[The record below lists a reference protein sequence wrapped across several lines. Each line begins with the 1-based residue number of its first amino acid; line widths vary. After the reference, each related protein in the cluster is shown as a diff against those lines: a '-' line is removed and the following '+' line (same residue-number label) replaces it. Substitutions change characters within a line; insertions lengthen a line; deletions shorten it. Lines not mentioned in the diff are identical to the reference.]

1 LNGYQACSKLKQ
13 TEHIFNNRYKDQVM
27 QEYII
32 RRILYT
38 LLTLFGIAT
47 ILFFIFRIMPGD
59 PTAQV
64 ISPALDEV
72 AQARLKEA
80 YGLDKPI
87 LVQYVLYLKNLV
99 TLEWGRSFTS
109 SRKVFDIM
117 AYRFWN
123 TIFLM
128 GAAMCFVLVIGTGLG
143 MVMAWRRQG
152 PLDVGGTVVAL
163 IFQSAPPFVSGLLLL
178 MVLSYRLDLFP
189 TGGMHTP
196 GVAIGQGLAVFLS
209 ADFLHHLVLP
219 TVTVALY
226 YLATPMLI
234 MRDSMLEVMGSDFIE
249 LAKAKGLA
257 PHVVMI
263 KHAARNALLAVVT
276 VSSLMIGFAIGG
288 QVLVESVFS
297 WPGMGQ
303 LMVEAASSHDY
314 PVAQAT
320 FVVLAAIV
328 IFLNLVS
335 DISYCYLDPRIKVG
349 KTSGG

>member
-1 LNGYQACSKLKQ
+1 
-13 TEHIFNNRYKDQVM
+13 M

-32 RRILYT
+32 KRLLLT
-38 LLTLFGIAT
+38 LLTLFGVAT
-47 ILFFIFRIMPGD
+47 ILFCMFRIMPGD

-72 AQARLKEA
+72 ARDRLKEA
-80 YGLDKPI
+80 YGLDKP
-87 LVQYVLYLKNLV
+87 LAVQYVLYLKNLV
-99 TLEWGRSFTS
+99 TFEWGRSFTS
-109 SRKVFDIM
+109 SQKVFEILK
-117 AYRFWN
+117 YRFWN

-128 GAAMCFVLVIGTGLG
+128 GAAMCFVLIFGTGMG
-143 MVMAWRRQG
+143 IIMAWRRQG
-152 PLDVGGTVVAL
+152 VIDTGSTVTAL
-163 IFQSAPPFVSGLLLL
+163 IFQAAPPFVTGLLLL
-178 MVLSYRLDLFP
+178 IVLSYRLDLFP

-196 GVAIGQGLAVFLS
+196 GVSMGSGLSGFFS
-209 ADFLHHLVLP
+209 WDFLYHLILP

-249 LAKAKGLA
+249 LAKAKGLS
-257 PHVVMI
+257 PFVVMI

-276 VSSLMIGFAIGG
+276 VSSLLVGFAIGG

-320 FVVLAAIV
+320 FLVLAAIV
-328 IFLNLVS
+328 IFLNLLA
-335 DISYCYLDPRIKVG
+335 DLSYFYLDPRIKVG
-349 KTSGG
+349 GKKS

>member
-1 LNGYQACSKLKQ
+1 VG
-13 TEHIFNNRYKDQVM
+13 TM

-32 RRILYT
+32 RRILFT
-38 LLTLFGIAT
+38 LLTLFGVAT

-72 AQARLKEA
+72 AQANLKQA
-80 YGLDKPI
+80 YGLDKP
-87 LVQYVLYLKNLV
+87 LSVQYILYLKNLV
-99 TLEWGRSFTS
+99 VLEWGRSFTS
-109 SRKVFDIM
+109 SRKVFDIL

-128 GAAMCFVLVIGTGLG
+128 GASMCFVLVIGTGLG
-143 MVMAWRRQG
+143 MVMAWRREG
-152 PLDVGGTVVAL
+152 PLDMGGTVAAL
-163 IFQSAPPFVSGLLLL
+163 VFQSAPPFVTGLLLL

-189 TGGMHTP
+189 TGGMYTP
-196 GVAIGQGLAVFLS
+196 GVAMGKGFAIFLS
-209 ADFLHHLVLP
+209 RDFLHHLVLP
-219 TVTVALY
+219 TITVSLY

-263 KHAARNALLAVVT
+263 KHAARNALLTVVT

-314 PVAQAT
+314 PVAQGT
-320 FVVLAAIV
+320 FLVLAALV

-335 DISYCYLDPRIKVG
+335 DISYCYLDPRIKLG
-349 KTSGG
+349 KSTKG

>member
-1 LNGYQACSKLKQ
+1 
-13 TEHIFNNRYKDQVM
+13 M

-32 RRILYT
+32 RRILLT
-38 LLTLFGIAT
+38 LLTIFGVAT

-64 ISPALDEV
+64 ISPALDEA

-80 YGLDKPI
+80 YGLNKPI
-87 LVQYVLYLKNLV
+87 YVQYILYLKNLV

-109 SRKVFDIM
+109 SKDVFDIM
-117 AYRFWN
+117 TYRFWN

-143 MVMAWRRQG
+143 MVMAWRREG
-152 PLDVGGTVVAL
+152 PLDVWGTVTAL
-163 IFQSAPPFVSGLLLL
+163 IFQSAPPFVTGLLLL
-178 MVLSYRLDLFP
+178 MVMSYRLDLFP

-196 GVAIGQGLAVFLS
+196 GVTMGKGLAIFLS
-209 ADFLHHLVLP
+209 GDFLHHLVLP
-219 TVTVALY
+219 TITVALF
-226 YLATPMLI
+226 YLAMPMLI
-234 MRDSMLEVMGSDFIE
+234 MRDSMLEIMGSDFIE

-263 KHAARNALLAVVT
+263 KHAARNALLSVVT
-276 VSSLMIGFAIGG
+276 VSSVMVGFALGG

-320 FVVLAAIV
+320 FLVLAALV
-328 IFLNLVS
+328 IFLNLAS
-335 DISYCYLDPRIKVG
+335 DISYFYLDPRIKISKSSKG
-349 KTSGG
+349 

>member
-1 LNGYQACSKLKQ
+1 
-13 TEHIFNNRYKDQVM
+13 M

-32 RRILYT
+32 KRLLLT
-38 LLTLFGIAT
+38 LLTLFGVAT
-47 ILFFIFRIMPGD
+47 ILFCMFRIMPGD

-72 AQARLKEA
+72 ARARLKEA
-80 YGLDKPI
+80 YGLDKP
-87 LVQYVLYLKNLV
+87 LAVQYVLYLKNLV
-99 TLEWGRSFTS
+99 TFEWGRSFTS
-109 SRKVFDIM
+109 SQKVFEILK
-117 AYRFWN
+117 YRFWN

-128 GAAMCFVLVIGTGLG
+128 GAAMCFVLIFGTGMG
-143 MVMAWRRQG
+143 IIMAWRRQG
-152 PLDVGGTVVAL
+152 VIDTGSTVTAL
-163 IFQSAPPFVSGLLLL
+163 IFQAAPPFVTGLLLL
-178 MVLSYRLDLFP
+178 IVLSYRLDLFP

-196 GVAIGQGLAVFLS
+196 GVSMGSGLSGFFS
-209 ADFLHHLVLP
+209 WDFLYHLILP

-249 LAKAKGLA
+249 LAKAKGLS
-257 PHVVMI
+257 PFVVMI

-276 VSSLMIGFAIGG
+276 VSSLLVGFAIGG

-320 FVVLAAIV
+320 FLVLAAIV
-328 IFLNLVS
+328 IFLNLLA
-335 DISYCYLDPRIKVG
+335 DISYFYLDPRIKVG
-349 KTSGG
+349 GKKG

>member
-1 LNGYQACSKLKQ
+1 M
-13 TEHIFNNRYKDQVM
+13 H
-27 QEYII
+27 EYII
-32 RRILYT
+32 RRILYA
-38 LLTLFGIAT
+38 LLTLFGVAT
-47 ILFFIFRIMPGD
+47 ILFFVFRIMPGD

-64 ISPALDEV
+64 ISPALDPV

-80 YGLDKPI
+80 YGLDKP
-87 LVQYVLYLKNLV
+87 LMVQYVLYLKNLV
-99 TLEWGRSFTS
+99 VFDWGRSFTS
-109 SRKVFDIM
+109 SREVFDIL

-128 GAAMCFVLVIGTGLG
+128 GAAMCFVLVVGTGVG
-143 MVMAWRRQG
+143 MVMAWKRG
-152 PLDVGGTVVAL
+152 SWFDSAGTVVAL
-163 IFQSAPPFVSGLLLL
+163 VFQSAPPFVTGLLLL
-178 MVLSYRLDLFP
+178 IVLSYRLDLFP
-189 TGGMHTP
+189 TGGMSTP
-196 GVAIGQGLAVFLS
+196 GVSLGAGLSIFFS

-219 TVTVALY
+219 TITVALY

-249 LAKAKGLA
+249 LARAKGLA
-257 PHVVMI
+257 PRVVMV

-320 FVVLAAIV
+320 FVVLAALV
-328 IFLNLVS
+328 VFLNLLS
-335 DISYCYLDPRIKVG
+335 DISYCYLDPRIKMG
-349 KTSGG
+349 KTKG

>member
-1 LNGYQACSKLKQ
+1 
-13 TEHIFNNRYKDQVM
+13 M
-27 QEYII
+27 QEYIL
-32 RRILYT
+32 RRIFYT
-38 LLTLFGIAT
+38 LVTLFGVAT
-47 ILFFIFRIMPGD
+47 ILFFVFRIMPGD

-80 YGLDKPI
+80 YGLDKPL
-87 LVQYVLYLKNLV
+87 LVQYGLYLKNLV
-99 TLEWGRSFTS
+99 VLDWGRSFTS
-109 SRKVFDIM
+109 SRQVFDILM
-117 AYRFWN
+117 YRFWN

-128 GAAMCFVLVIGTGLG
+128 GAAMCFVLVAGTGIG
-143 MVMAWRRQG
+143 MIMAWRRG
-152 PLDVGGTVVAL
+152 GIMDSGGTILAL
-163 IFQSAPPFVSGLLLL
+163 IFQSAPPFVTGLLML
-178 MVLSYRLDLFP
+178 MVLSYRFGFFP

-196 GVAIGQGLAVFLS
+196 GVPVGQGLGVFFS
-209 ADFLHHLVLP
+209 YDFLHHIILP
-219 TVTVALY
+219 TITIALY

-276 VSSLMIGFAIGG
+276 VSSLMVGFAIGG

-320 FVVLAAIV
+320 FLVLAAIV
-328 IFLNLVS
+328 IFLNLIA
-335 DISYCYLDPRIKVG
+335 DISYCYLDPRIKIG
-349 KTSGG
+349 KDKG

>member
-1 LNGYQACSKLKQ
+1 
-13 TEHIFNNRYKDQVM
+13 M
-27 QEYII
+27 QEFII

-38 LLTLFGIAT
+38 LLTLFGVAT
-47 ILFFIFRIMPGD
+47 ILFFMFRIVPGD

-99 TLEWGRSFTS
+99 TLEWGRSFAS
-109 SRKVFDIM
+109 SRKVFDIL

-128 GAAMCFVLVIGTGLG
+128 GAAMCFVLVIGTALG

-163 IFQSAPPFVSGLLLL
+163 VFQSAPPFVTGLLML

-196 GVAIGQGLAVFLS
+196 GASIGSGLAIFLS
-209 ADFLHHLVLP
+209 KDFLHHLVLP
-219 TVTVALY
+219 TVTVALF

-263 KHAARNALLAVVT
+263 KHAARNALLSVVT
-276 VSSLMIGFAIGG
+276 VASLMVGFAIGG

-314 PVAQAT
+314 PVAQGT
-320 FVVLAAIV
+320 FLVLAALV
-328 IFLNLVS
+328 IFLNLAA
-335 DISYCYLDPRIKVG
+335 DISYCYLDPRIKMG
-349 KTSGG
+349 KNAGS

>member
-1 LNGYQACSKLKQ
+1 
-13 TEHIFNNRYKDQVM
+13 M

-32 RRILYT
+32 KRILYT
-38 LLTLFGIAT
+38 LVTLFGVAT
-47 ILFFIFRIMPGD
+47 ILFFVFRIMPGD

-80 YGLDKPI
+80 YGLDKP
-87 LVQYVLYLKNLV
+87 LMVQYVLYLKNLV
-99 TLEWGRSFTS
+99 ALDWGRSFTS
-109 SRKVFDIM
+109 SREVVDIL

-128 GAAMCFVLVIGTGLG
+128 AAAMSFVLVIGTGLG
-143 MVMAWRRQG
+143 MLMAWRRG
-152 PLDVGGTVVAL
+152 SLLDSAGTVIAL
-163 IFQSAPPFVSGLLLL
+163 IFQSAPPFVTGLLLL

-189 TGGMHTP
+189 TGGMYTP
-196 GVAIGQGLAVFLS
+196 GMSSGNGLGMFFSL
-209 ADFLHHLVLP
+209 DFLHHLVLP
-219 TVTVALY
+219 TITVALY

-234 MRDSMLEVMGSDFIE
+234 MRDSMMEVMGSDFIE
-249 LAKAKGLA
+249 LARAKGLA

-263 KHAARNALLAVVT
+263 KHAARNALLAIVT

-320 FVVLAAIV
+320 FLVLAALV
-328 IFLNLVS
+328 IFLNLIA
-335 DISYCYLDPRIKVG
+335 DISYCYLDPRIKMG
-349 KTSGG
+349 KTNKA

>member
-1 LNGYQACSKLKQ
+1 
-13 TEHIFNNRYKDQVM
+13 M

-38 LLTLFGIAT
+38 LLTLFGVAT

-64 ISPALDEV
+64 ISPALDPV

-80 YGLDKPI
+80 YGLDKPL
-87 LVQYVLYLKNLV
+87 LVQYLLYLKNLV
-99 TLEWGRSFTS
+99 VFDWGRSFTS
-109 SRKVFDIM
+109 SQPVIDIM

-128 GAAMCFVLVIGTGLG
+128 GAAMCFVLVAGTGLG
-143 MVMAWRRQG
+143 MVMAWRRGG
-152 PLDVGGTVVAL
+152 PLDTGGTVMAL
-163 IFQSAPPFVSGLLLL
+163 VFQSAPPFVTGLLLL
-178 MVLSYRLDLFP
+178 MVLSYRMDLFP
-189 TGGMHTP
+189 TGGMHAA
-196 GVAIGQGLAVFLS
+196 GVSIGKGLGVFLS
-209 ADFLHHLVLP
+209 VDFLHHLVLP
-219 TVTVALY
+219 TITVALY

-263 KHAARNALLAVVT
+263 KHAARNALMAVVT
-276 VSSLMIGFAIGG
+276 VSSLMVGFAIGG
-288 QVLVESVFS
+288 QVLVETVFS

-303 LMVEAASSHDY
+303 LMVEAAQSHDY

-320 FVVLAAIV
+320 FLVLAAIV
-328 IFLNLVS
+328 IFLNLLA
-335 DISYCYLDPRIKVG
+335 DISYCYLDPRIKMG
-349 KTSGG
+349 KTRA

>member
-1 LNGYQACSKLKQ
+1 
-13 TEHIFNNRYKDQVM
+13 M

-38 LLTLFGIAT
+38 LLTLFGVAT

-64 ISPALDEV
+64 ISPALDPV

-80 YGLDKPI
+80 YGLDKPL
-87 LVQYVLYLKNLV
+87 LVQYFLYLKNLAV
-99 TLEWGRSFTS
+99 FDWGRSFTS
-109 SRKVFDIM
+109 SQPVVDIM

-128 GAAMCFVLVIGTGLG
+128 GAAMCFVLVAGTGLG
-143 MVMAWRRQG
+143 MVMAWRRGG
-152 PLDVGGTVVAL
+152 PLDTGGTVMAL
-163 IFQSAPPFVSGLLLL
+163 VFQSAPPFVTGLLLL

-189 TGGMHTP
+189 TGGMHAP
-196 GVAIGQGLAVFLS
+196 GVSIGKGLGVFLS
-209 ADFLHHLVLP
+209 GDFLHHLVLP
-219 TVTVALY
+219 TITVALY

-263 KHAARNALLAVVT
+263 KHAARNALMAVVT
-276 VSSLMIGFAIGG
+276 VSSLMVGFAIGG
-288 QVLVESVFS
+288 QVLVETVFS

-303 LMVEAASSHDY
+303 LMVEAAQSHDY

-320 FVVLAAIV
+320 FLVLAAIV
-328 IFLNLVS
+328 IFLNLLA
-335 DISYCYLDPRIKVG
+335 DISYCYLDPRIKMG
-349 KTSGG
+349 KTRA

>member
-1 LNGYQACSKLKQ
+1 
-13 TEHIFNNRYKDQVM
+13 M

-32 RRILYT
+32 RRVLYT
-38 LLTLFGIAT
+38 LLTLFGVAT

-72 AQARLKEA
+72 AQARLKQA

-87 LVQYVLYLKNLV
+87 FVQYVLYLKNLV
-99 TLEWGRSFTS
+99 SLEWGRSFTS

-117 AYRFWN
+117 TYRFWN

-196 GVAIGQGLAVFLS
+196 GVAIGEGLALFMS

-219 TVTVALY
+219 TITVALY

-249 LAKAKGLA
+249 LARAKGLA

-320 FVVLAAIV
+320 FVVLAALV

-335 DISYCYLDPRIKVG
+335 DISYCYLDPRIKLG
-349 KTSGG
+349 KTVSG

>member
-1 LNGYQACSKLKQ
+1 
-13 TEHIFNNRYKDQVM
+13 M

-32 RRILYT
+32 RRVLFT
-38 LLTLFGIAT
+38 LLTLFGVAT
-47 ILFFIFRIMPGD
+47 ILFFVFRIMPGD

-80 YGLDKPI
+80 YGLDKPL

-99 TLEWGRSFTS
+99 VFDWGRSFTS
-109 SRKVFDIM
+109 SQEVFKIL

-128 GAAMCFVLVIGTGLG
+128 GAAMCFVLVVGTGLG
-143 MVMAWRRQG
+143 MVMAWRRG
-152 PLDVGGTVVAL
+152 GALDTGGTVVAL
-163 IFQSAPPFVSGLLLL
+163 IFQSAPPFVTGLLLL

-196 GVAIGQGLAVFLS
+196 GATVGGGLAIFLS

-219 TVTVALY
+219 TITVALY

-257 PHVVMI
+257 PSVVMI

-320 FVVLAAIV
+320 FLVLAALV
-328 IFLNLVS
+328 IFLNLLA
-335 DISYCYLDPRIKVG
+335 DISYCYLDPRIKMG
-349 KTSGG
+349 KAAKG

>member
-1 LNGYQACSKLKQ
+1 
-13 TEHIFNNRYKDQVM
+13 M

-38 LLTLFGIAT
+38 LLTLFGVAT

-64 ISPALDEV
+64 ISPALDPV

-80 YGLDKPI
+80 YGLDKPL

-99 TLEWGRSFTS
+99 VFDWGRSFTS
-109 SRKVFDIM
+109 SQPVVDIM

-128 GAAMCFVLVIGTGLG
+128 GAAMCFVLVAGTGLG
-143 MVMAWRRQG
+143 MVMAWRRGG
-152 PLDVGGTVVAL
+152 PLDTGGTVMAL
-163 IFQSAPPFVSGLLLL
+163 VFQSAPPFVTGLLLL
-178 MVLSYRLDLFP
+178 MVLSYRMDLFP
-189 TGGMHTP
+189 TGGMHAP
-196 GVAIGQGLAVFLS
+196 GVSIGKGLGVFLS

-219 TVTVALY
+219 TITVALY

-263 KHAARNALLAVVT
+263 KHAARNALMAVVT
-276 VSSLMIGFAIGG
+276 VSSLMVGFAIGG
-288 QVLVESVFS
+288 QVLVETVFS

-303 LMVEAASSHDY
+303 LMVEAAQSHDY

-320 FVVLAAIV
+320 FLVLAAIV
-328 IFLNLVS
+328 IFLNLLA
-335 DISYCYLDPRIKVG
+335 DISYCYLDPRIKMG
-349 KTSGG
+349 KTRA

>member
-1 LNGYQACSKLKQ
+1 
-13 TEHIFNNRYKDQVM
+13 M

-38 LLTLFGIAT
+38 LLTLFGVAT

-64 ISPALDEV
+64 ISPALDPV

-80 YGLDKPI
+80 YGLDKPL
-87 LVQYVLYLKNLV
+87 LVQYFLYLKNLV
-99 TLEWGRSFTS
+99 VFDWGRSFTS
-109 SRKVFDIM
+109 SQPVIDIM

-128 GAAMCFVLVIGTGLG
+128 GAAMCFVLVAGTGLG
-143 MVMAWRRQG
+143 MVMAWRRGG
-152 PLDVGGTVVAL
+152 PLDTGGTVMAL
-163 IFQSAPPFVSGLLLL
+163 VFQSAPPFVTGLLLL
-178 MVLSYRLDLFP
+178 MVLSYRMDLFP
-189 TGGMHTP
+189 TGGMHAA
-196 GVAIGQGLAVFLS
+196 GVSIGKGLGVFLS
-209 ADFLHHLVLP
+209 VDFLHHLVLP
-219 TVTVALY
+219 TITVALY

-263 KHAARNALLAVVT
+263 KHAARNALMAVVT
-276 VSSLMIGFAIGG
+276 VSSLMVGFAIGG
-288 QVLVESVFS
+288 QVLVETVFS

-303 LMVEAASSHDY
+303 LMVEAAQSHDY

-320 FVVLAAIV
+320 FLVLAAIV
-328 IFLNLVS
+328 IFLNLLA
-335 DISYCYLDPRIKVG
+335 DISYCYLDPRIKIG
-349 KTSGG
+349 KTRA